1 MSGMTVPI
9 RLCPS
14 DKELFP
20 QKEIRI
26 ARLEKGGERMWVE
39 EPASWK

>member
-9 RLCPS
+9 TLCPS

-20 QKEIRI
+20 QKEISI
-26 ARLEKGGERMWVE
+26 AQLEEKERRQDVG
-39 EPASWK
+39 